1 MNSSIPD
8 PSPDTSSNKAFTDDL
23 LKDRSALY
31 RAIDFHL
38 TGKQPTAPDELRFYN
53 VSKDV
58 SFEDAQLY
66 VADLLRCASVTAY
79 QCGDQLKGA
88 DRALVFSVWH
98 LLEIA
103 KAMVDRSIECLG
115 MKQSCVWLKTLIASD
130 TAFASKPAPT
140 FDLR

>member
-1 MNSSIPD
+1 MKKSVPD
-8 PSPDTSSNKAFTDDL
+8 PPPETSTEDPL
-23 LKDRSALY
+23 RDRSALY

-38 TGKQPTAPDELRFYN
+38 TGKQPAPPDEMRFYN

-58 SFEDAQLY
+58 SFEDTQLY

-88 DRALVFSVWH
+88 DRAMVYSIWH

-103 KAMVDRSIECLG
+103 KAMVDHSIECLG
-115 MKQSCVWLKTLIASD
+115 MKKS
-130 TAFASKPAPT
+130 
-140 FDLR
+140 

>member
-1 MNSSIPD
+1 MEKSVPD
-8 PSPDTSSNKAFTDDL
+8 PPPETSTEDPL
-23 LKDRSALY
+23 RDRSALY

-38 TGKQPTAPDELRFYN
+38 TGKQPAPPDEMRFYN

-58 SFEDAQLY
+58 SFEDTQLY

-88 DRALVFSVWH
+88 DRAMVYSIWH

-103 KAMVDRSIECLG
+103 KAMVDHSIECLG
-115 MKQSCVWLKTLIASD
+115 MKKG
-130 TAFASKPAPT
+130 
-140 FDLR
+140 

>member
-1 MNSSIPD
+1 MERSIPD
-8 PSPDTSSNKAFTDDL
+8 PPPETSSNKAFTDDL

-115 MKQSCVWLKTLIASD
+115 MKQG
-130 TAFASKPAPT
+130 
-140 FDLR
+140 

>member
-1 MNSSIPD
+1 MKKSVPD
-8 PSPDTSSNKAFTDDL
+8 PPPETSTEDPL
-23 LKDRSALY
+23 RDRSALY

-38 TGKQPTAPDELRFYN
+38 TGKQPAPPDEMRFYN

-58 SFEDAQLY
+58 SFEDTQLY

-88 DRALVFSVWH
+88 DRAMVYSIWH

-103 KAMVDRSIECLG
+103 KAMVDHSIECLG
-115 MKQSCVWLKTLIASD
+115 MKKG
-130 TAFASKPAPT
+130 
-140 FDLR
+140 

>member
-1 MNSSIPD
+1 MKKSVPD
-8 PSPDTSSNKAFTDDL
+8 PPPETSTEDPHR
-23 LKDRSALY
+23 DRSALY

-38 TGKQPTAPDELRFYN
+38 TGKQPAPPDEMRFYN

-58 SFEDAQLY
+58 SFEDTQLY

-88 DRALVFSVWH
+88 DRAMVYSIWH

-103 KAMVDRSIECLG
+103 KAMVDHSIECLG
-115 MKQSCVWLKTLIASD
+115 MKKS
-130 TAFASKPAPT
+130 
-140 FDLR
+140 

>member
-1 MNSSIPD
+1 MKKSVPD
-8 PSPDTSSNKAFTDDL
+8 PPPENPTNETVTDDL
-23 LKDRSALY
+23 LRDRSALY

-38 TGKQPTAPDELRFYN
+38 TGKQPTPPDEMRFYN

-58 SFEDAQLY
+58 SFEDTQLY

-88 DRALVFSVWH
+88 ERAMVYSIWH

-103 KAMVDRSIECLG
+103 KAMVDHSIECLG
-115 MKQSCVWLKTLIASD
+115 MKKG
-130 TAFASKPAPT
+130 
-140 FDLR
+140 